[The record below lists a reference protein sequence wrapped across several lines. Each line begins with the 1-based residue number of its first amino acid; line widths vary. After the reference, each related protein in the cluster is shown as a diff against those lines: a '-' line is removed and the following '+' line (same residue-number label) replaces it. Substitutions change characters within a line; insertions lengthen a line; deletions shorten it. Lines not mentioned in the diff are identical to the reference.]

1 MASGKPY
8 WVRESIL
15 WSLEARIKKEGDYDL
30 SVLGKPEGISS
41 NAKYFRA
48 LAFLCVDLSHESQM
62 R

>member
-48 LAFLCVDLSHESQM
+48 LAFFVC
-62 R
+62 RFIP